1 MAYTVAAPTS
11 SVRPVTL
18 YTACP
23 LESSSTLLRL
33 SQLPWLALATMAAV
47 VKSCSCT
54 VVGEWSLAIHSRLA
68 DSNQNER
75 IDRGAKAL
83 RVELRG

>member
-1 MAYTVAAPTS
+1 MAYTLLVPTDS
-11 SVRPVTL
+11 LRPVTL

-33 SQLPWLALATMAAV
+33 SQLPWLANETV
-47 VKSCSCT
+47 VDVMKSCSCT
-54 VVGEWSLAIHSRLA
+54 VVGEWSLATHSRLA

-75 IDRGAKAL
+75 IDRGAKAS

>member
-1 MAYTVAAPTS
+1 MD

-18 YTACP
+18 YTASL

-33 SQLPWLALATMAAV
+33 SQLPWLANETAVDV

-54 VVGEWSLAIHSRLA
+54 VMGEWSLAIHSRLA

-83 RVELRG
+83 LVELRG

>member
-1 MAYTVAAPTS
+1 MAYTVLVPTDS
-11 SVRPVTL
+11 LRPVTL

-33 SQLPWLALATMAAV
+33 SQSPWLANETALDV

-54 VVGEWSLAIHSRLA
+54 VAGEWSLATHSRLA

-83 RVELRG
+83 CVELSG